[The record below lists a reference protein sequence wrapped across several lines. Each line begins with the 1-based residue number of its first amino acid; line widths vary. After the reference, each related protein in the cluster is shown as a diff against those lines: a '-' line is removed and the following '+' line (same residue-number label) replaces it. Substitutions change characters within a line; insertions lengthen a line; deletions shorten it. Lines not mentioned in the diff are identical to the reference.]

1 MLRDQ
6 LNDALKGSMK
16 AKDAT
21 ATSALR
27 LILAA
32 LKDRDIAARGKGNND
47 GLGDEEIL
55 GLLQSMIKQRRESI
69 EMYEKGGRAE
79 LAEQEAREIEIIEGF
94 LPEQVSDEAM
104 AEAITAAIAEV
115 EAESIKDMGKV
126 MGVLKANHAGTMDFS
141 RASQMVKD
149 RLM

>member
-21 ATSALR
+21 GTSALR